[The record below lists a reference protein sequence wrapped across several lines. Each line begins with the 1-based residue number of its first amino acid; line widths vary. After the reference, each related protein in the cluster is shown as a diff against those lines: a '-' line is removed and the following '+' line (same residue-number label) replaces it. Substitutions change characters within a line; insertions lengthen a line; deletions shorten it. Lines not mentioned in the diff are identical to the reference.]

1 MLFLNVYIFSSSCE
15 GSLTEDDENN
25 TISSNETINSQF
37 PSTSNSTLI
46 QPVLSIKTSKTI
58 QKHKL
63 LNSQTLMSAFTITKA
78 SQCKIDA
85 ALAYFIAV
93 DMMPYN
99 LVTKDGF
106 KVYTNA
112 LNASYHIPSRKTIT
126 DSRIPNLYKDTKTII
141 ESIVN
146 NVCFMSFTTDCWTSG
161 SNQPFLALTG
171 HYIDSK
177 FNLGKLIL

>member
-1 MLFLNVYIFSSSCE
+1 MFFSSSHE
-15 GSLTEDDENN
+15 DSLIEDNENL
-25 TISSNETINSQF
+25 TISSNGNINSQT

-46 QPVLSIKTSKTI
+46 QPVLSSKTT
-58 QKHKL
+58 QKHKS
-63 LNSQTLMSAFTITKA
+63 LNNQILMSAFTITKA
-78 SQCKIDA
+78 SQSKIDA

-112 LNASYHIPSRKTIT
+112 LNASYHIPSRKTLT
-126 DSRIPNLYKDTKTII
+126 DSRIPNLYKATKTII

-146 NVCFMSFTTDCWTSG
+146 KVCFMSFTTDCWTSG

-171 HYIDSK
+171 HYIDSEYK
-177 FNLGKLIL
+177 LGKLIL

>member
-1 MLFLNVYIFSSSCE
+1 MFIHNIFSSSCE
-15 GSLTEDDENN
+15 DFLTEDNENH
-25 TISSNETINSQF
+25 TINSNEIINNQI

-46 QPVLSIKTSKTI
+46 QPVLSTKTT

-112 LNASYHIPSRKTIT
+112 LNASYHISSRKTLT
-126 DSRIPNLYKDTKTII
+126 DFKIPNLYKDTKTII

-146 NVCFMSFTTDCWTSG
+146 NVYFMSFTTDCWTSR